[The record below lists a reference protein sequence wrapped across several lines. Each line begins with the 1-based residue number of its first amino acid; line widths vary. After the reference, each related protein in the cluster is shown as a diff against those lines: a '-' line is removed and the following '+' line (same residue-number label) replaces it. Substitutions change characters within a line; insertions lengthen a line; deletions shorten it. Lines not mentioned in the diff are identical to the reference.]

1 LIILFLFYYTFNIIL
16 LKQITIGQNNH
27 LSIILIML
35 IEKHMTPL
43 AFLDLIQQFQQS
55 INNLKIINI
64 DLLKDNNYF
73 SYT

>member
-1 LIILFLFYYTFNIIL
+1 
-16 LKQITIGQNNH
+16 
-27 LSIILIML
+27 ML